1 MFKTFLAVISRNN
14 EAENMIVTAHSI
26 EAAIQTI
33 YRREAALIN
42 ILSIKELT
50 Q

>member
-1 MFKTFLAVISRNN
+1 MFKKFLAVISRNN

-33 YRREAALIN
+33 YRRESSYIN
-42 ILSIKELT
+42 ILSIEEITK
-50 Q
+50 

>member
-1 MFKTFLAVISRNN
+1 MFIKFLAVISRNN
-14 EAENMIVTAHSI
+14 KAENMIVTANSI

-33 YRREAALIN
+33 YRREKCLIN

>member
-1 MFKTFLAVISRNN
+1 MFIKFLAVISRNN

-33 YRREAALIN
+33 YRREKCLIN
-42 ILSIKELT
+42 ILSIQELT
-50 Q
+50 K

>member
-1 MFKTFLAVISRNN
+1 MFRKFLAVISRNN
-14 EAENMIVTAHSI
+14 EAENMIVTANSI

-33 YRREAALIN
+33 YRREKCLIN
-42 ILSIKELT
+42 ILSIQELT